1 MVALGILGILFSMV
15 ALGILFI
22 YFFCSKEPMLSVL
35 QHFVELQNFRDLL
48 LVDALRFVSSTKE
61 MSVINL
67 HDKNLEN
74 CADSRIYCMLEG
86 CSTF

>member
-1 MVALGILGILFSMV
+1 MVGLGILGILFSMV

-35 QHFVELQNFRDLL
+35 QHFVELQNFKDLL
-48 LVDALRFVSSTKE
+48 LVDALRCVSSTKE
-61 MSVINL
+61 MSRINL
-67 HDKNLEN
+67 HHKNLEN
-74 CADSRIYCMLEG
+74 CTDSRIYCMLEG